1 MRAMDGRCGMTRRW
15 LRWVPAVVIPAV
27 VVGGALALPLQAGA
41 AVPLP
46 ERSPQD
52 VLTLLAQSDVEAFSG
67 TVQQTSD
74 LGLPALPSLSG
85 QDAAQGAALG
95 AGLEVLTTDHTAR
108 VFADGPGRLRLQV
121 LDDLGERQLVL
132 NGAEAWTYDFRKNE
146 AMRLTLPA
154 DSRARIEA
162 RLNELD
168 ASVTMTPAAIA
179 ERALAAIEPSTSVT
193 TTDNVRVAGRSA
205 YDLVLTPRT
214 DDTLVGSVAIA
225 VDAQTGMPLRAAITA
240 RGESSP
246 AVSVAFTDL
255 TLETPKAGL
264 FTFAPP
270 AGAEVTEKTLP
281 STETWDQAK
290 AQAKAQAQ
298 AQGTPDDVGVA
309 GEEPSVA
316 GEEPTVTGTG
326 WSAVVALPAGAVP
339 AEVLRSPL
347 LTEATTQVAG
357 GRALQT
363 ALFSVLLTEDGGAFA
378 GAVPVEQLQAAAA
391 ER

>member
-85 QDAAQGAALG
+85 QDAGLGAALG

-108 VFADGPGRLRLQV
+108 VFADGPERLRLQV

-154 DSRARIEA
+154 DSRARIDA

-298 AQGTPDDVGVA
+298 GTPDDVG
-309 GEEPSVA
+309 VA

-339 AEVLRSPL
+339 AEVFRSPL
-347 LTEATTQVAG
+347 LTDATTQVAG

>member
-1 MRAMDGRCGMTRRW
+1 MTRRW

-85 QDAAQGAALG
+85 QDAGLG
-95 AGLEVLTTDHTAR
+95 AGLEVLTTDHKAR
-108 VFADGPGRLRLQV
+108 VFADGPQRLRLQV

-154 DSRARIEA
+154 DSQARIEA
-162 RLNELD
+162 RLNELG
-168 ASVTMTPAAIA
+168 ARVTMTPAAIA
-179 ERALAAIEPSTSVT
+179 ERALAAIQPSTSVT

-240 RGESSP
+240 RGESAP

-281 STETWDQAK
+281 STEAWDQAK
-290 AQAKAQAQ
+290 AQAQSRAQ
-298 AQGTPDDVGVA
+298 AQGAPDELG
-309 GEEPSVA
+309 VA

-339 AEVLRSPL
+339 AEVFRSPL

>member
-281 STETWDQAK
+281 STEAWDQAK
-290 AQAKAQAQ
+290 AQAQSKAQAHSKTLG
-298 AQGTPDDVGVA
+298 APDELG
-309 GEEPSVA
+309 VA

-326 WSAVVALPAGAVP
+326 WSTVVALPAGAVP
-339 AEVLRSPL
+339 AEVFRSPL
-347 LTEATTQVAG
+347 LAEATTQVAG